1 MMRVGEPELEIIK
14 ETQNDIIIYR
24 PKGHLNSN
32 NAWEF
37 EQTLFQEISKG
48 PINMVVDFK
57 YLDYISSAGIRVILK
72 ATKTIKRQDGRI
84 MLCCMHHYVKEV
96 FEISGVG
103 SLLPIAAT
111 VDEALKAF

>member
-1 MMRVGEPELEIIK
+1 MEIIK
-14 ETQNDIIIYR
+14 ETQNGIIIYR
-24 PKGHLNSN
+24 PKGHLDSN

-37 EQTLFQEISKG
+37 EQKLFQEISDE

-57 YLDYISSAGIRVILK
+57 YLDYISSGGIRVILK
-72 ATKTIKRQDGRI
+72 ATKTIKHKEGRI

-103 SLLPIAAT
+103 SLLPIATT